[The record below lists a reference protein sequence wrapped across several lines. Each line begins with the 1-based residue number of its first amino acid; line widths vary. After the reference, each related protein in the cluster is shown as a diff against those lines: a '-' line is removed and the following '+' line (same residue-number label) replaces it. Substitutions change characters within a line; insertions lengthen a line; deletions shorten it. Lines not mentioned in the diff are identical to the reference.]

1 MWKNKGHEGFYC
13 ENEQNFEYGLCV
25 VRDRQTIA
33 YEPDSSQPKQISV
46 CIWMTYQLKIVFAL
60 LFIYLFIVLLK
71 TNRAKKKKKDMQER
85 PDEALN
91 A

>member
-1 MWKNKGHEGFYC
+1 MNQIHPSR
-13 ENEQNFEYGLCV
+13 N
-25 VRDRQTIA
+25 R
-33 YEPDSSQPKQISV
+33 SQSV
-46 CIWMTYQLKIVFAL
+46 FWMTYQLKIVFAL

-71 TNRAKKKKKDMQER
+71 TNRAKKKKDMQER

>member
-1 MWKNKGHEGFYC
+1 
-13 ENEQNFEYGLCV
+13 
-25 VRDRQTIA
+25 
-33 YEPDSSQPKQISV
+33 
-46 CIWMTYQLKIVFAL
+46 MTYQLKIVFAL

-91 A
+91 AWNIYYLFLYAKVLLKVKAYFI